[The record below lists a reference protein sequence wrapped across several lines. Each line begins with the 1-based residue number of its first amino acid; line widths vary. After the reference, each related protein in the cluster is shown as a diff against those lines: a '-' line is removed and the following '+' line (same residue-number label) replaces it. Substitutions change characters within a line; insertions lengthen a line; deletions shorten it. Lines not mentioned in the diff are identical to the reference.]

1 MGLGD
6 EAVFTIPLPPLFI
19 DACRV
24 ANKRTR
30 YHIAN
35 LVYAITPFMINNRP
49 SKSYPIVESFFTSL
63 RQSSEG
69 HLPIGAAG
77 FCWGGKHTVLL
88 AHGATTTMDGEKK
101 NLIDAGF
108 TGHPSLLAIPEDID
122 KITVPVSF
130 ALAELDNSVK
140 ADKIEEVKKV
150 MEGKEGEVKVY
161 LGAGHGFCVRADM
174 AVEDSG
180 RQAVESEEQAVDFFN
195 KRFAS

>member
-1 MGLGD
+1 M
-6 EAVFTIPLPPLFI
+6 FQ
-19 DACRV
+19 
-24 ANKRTR
+24 
-30 YHIAN
+30 
-35 LVYAITPFMINNRP
+35 NRP
-49 SKSYPIVESFFTSL
+49 AKSYPIVESFFTSL

-108 TGHPSLLAIPEDID
+108 TGHPSLLAIPEDIE
-122 KITVPVSF
+122 KITIPVSF
-130 ALAELDNSVK
+130 ALAELDHNVK
-140 ADKIEEVKKV
+140 ADRIVEVKKV

-174 AVEDSG
+174 EVEDSG

-195 KRFAS
+195 KRFSS